1 MLAMVIA
8 AACLWRGLT
17 DDEATAVGDEVM
29 ARLDALAV
37 EGQTLD
43 MLTTADARRLLDDAI
58 ADVVAV
64 SRP

>member
-17 DDEATAVGDEVM
+17 DDEATAVGVEVM
-29 ARLDALAV
+29 ARLDALDAQ
-37 EGQTLD
+37 GQSLD
-43 MLTTADARRLLDDAI
+43 TLTTAAARRLLDDAI